1 MHYNRLVTF
10 GCSLTYGQ
18 ALNDRHKESWPAQ
31 LGAKLNLPVDNQG
44 RCGASAKRI
53 WWQIVNYPFKQDDLV
68 VIGWTH
74 KDRWCIIKN
83 PYEQKSDD
91 DFNSDNPE
99 DVMNFDIP
107 QLAHTKEYQTVTG
120 SVDIGP
126 WGIDSEKASEM
137 FYKYFHDDY
146 DMTVNYFA
154 LVNHAN
160 YHLKEQKVKTVHL
173 SMTEHHDNIPK
184 FNKVNF
190 LPIDFTKIRVAHP
203 TADDNWHPGPEAFQT
218 FSSKIYNHIKDQ
230 I

>member
-1 MHYNRLVTF
+1 MTGTKKVGLH
-10 GCSLTYGQ
+10 
-18 ALNDRHKESWPAQ
+18 SWAP
-31 LGAKLNLPVDNQG
+31 NLIFQ
-44 RCGASAKRI
+44 
-53 WWQIVNYPFKQDDLV
+53 QIIN
-68 VIGWTH
+68 
-74 KDRWCIIKN
+74 
-83 PYEQKSDD
+83 D

-203 TADDNWHPGPEAFQT
+203 TANDKWHPGPEAFQT

-230 I
+230 T